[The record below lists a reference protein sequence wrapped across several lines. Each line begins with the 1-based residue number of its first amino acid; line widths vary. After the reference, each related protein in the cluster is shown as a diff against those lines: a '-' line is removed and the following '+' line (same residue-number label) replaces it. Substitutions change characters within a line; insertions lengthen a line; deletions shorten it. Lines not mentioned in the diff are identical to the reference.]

1 MPQLA
6 PPIVGSPVVERV
18 LLCDLYER
26 PQTRRPSTS
35 SSLPGHL
42 IQLHIDGRTTHEV
55 NGRRYAIE
63 PGSLIWYH
71 EDELVRIDVHKA
83 PWRFFTLNF
92 IATQLSPPPFEQRV
106 RRVAR
111 PVRRRFEQLL
121 ATWRDDKVEPAV
133 REMRVQA
140 HVLGLLAELTVGR
153 GEPFVMDPSAELWWR
168 IETQL
173 RRDLSVPIDL
183 TRMADL
189 SGRSVATIARSCHA
203 AVGTSPMQRIK
214 QVRMSL
220 ARGLVHHSDLR
231 ISEVSQRVGYS
242 RVHEFSRDYR
252 KHFSRPPTHDRAPG

>member
-1 MPQLA
+1 MAEHA

-18 LLCDLYER
+18 LLCDFYER
-26 PQTRRPSTS
+26 NQLGLRTTS

-42 IQLHIDGRTTHEV
+42 IQLHVSGRTTHEAG
-55 NGRRYAIE
+55 GRRYVME

-71 EDELVRIDVHKA
+71 EDELVNIEVHET

-106 RRVAR
+106 RRVGR
-111 PVRRRFEQLL
+111 SVRRRFEQLL
-121 ATWRDDKVEPAV
+121 ATWRGVDVEPTV

-140 HVLGLLAELTVGR
+140 HVLSLLAELTVGR

-183 TRMADL
+183 SRMVEI
-189 SGRSVATIARSCHA
+189 SGRSPATIARSCHA
-203 AVGTSPMQRIK
+203 AVGISPMQRIK

-220 ARGLVHHSDLR
+220 ARGLVHRSDLR
-231 ISEVSQRVGYS
+231 ISEIAERIGYT

-252 KHFSRPPTHDRAPG
+252 KHFGRPPTHDRP